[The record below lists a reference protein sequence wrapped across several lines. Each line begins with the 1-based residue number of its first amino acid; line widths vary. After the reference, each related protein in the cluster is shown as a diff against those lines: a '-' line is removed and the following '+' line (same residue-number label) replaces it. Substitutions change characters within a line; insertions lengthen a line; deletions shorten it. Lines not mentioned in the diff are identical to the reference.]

1 MLANLLK
8 QDCTQESV
16 INIKKVLDVKLQ
28 KQSTCE
34 FEEES
39 GKYY

>member
-8 QDCTQESV
+8 QDCTQES
-16 INIKKVLDVKLQ
+16 IKKIKKVLDVELQ
-28 KQSTCE
+28 KQSTCK